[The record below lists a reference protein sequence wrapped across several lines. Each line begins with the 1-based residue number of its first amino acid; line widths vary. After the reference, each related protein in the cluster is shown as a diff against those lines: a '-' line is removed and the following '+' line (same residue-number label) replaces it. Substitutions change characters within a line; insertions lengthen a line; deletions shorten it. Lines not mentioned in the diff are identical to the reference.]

1 MVTCCDRA
9 SPWQGLVHWGDD
21 GLGTAGLEHRSLVLP
36 AGNFEMDAYQDG
48 ANADKLGSDYKKVM
62 STVTNKSKVTI
73 KMARGGGW
81 AARIVSAR
89 G

>member
-1 MVTCCDRA
+1 MTDWDSRDLNVDL
-9 SPWQGLVHWGDD
+9 SF
-21 GLGTAGLEHRSLVLP
+21 LP

-48 ANADKLGSDYKKVM
+48 ANTDRLGSDYKKVV
-62 STVTNKSKVTI
+62 SAVTNKSKVTI

-81 AARIVSAR
+81 AGRIISAR